1 MLQSL
6 PPPIRLTELP
16 PPRQKTKG
24 NFSFLAH
31 SPPICYRHT
40 AQWGRRRRDAT
51 KSRALSLSLSLSRD
65 LFSLFKKG
73 KKYERLQNNAGN
85 VARKNAQ
92 PITFMA
98 SLFSSTPTLFRL
110 SKKKNIFPIVARKFS
125 TFFFRG
131 KMKFPL
137 PFPLLSIF
145 FLSGEKKVLGDLFAV
160 CVSAP
165 DPYFSTNVTLFRG
178 PLGRRLGLA
187 WGGEG
192 GGKGGPGYPPALF
205 SLLPLEATE
214 EMEKRGPRK
223 DFFQVG

>member
-1 MLQSL
+1 MGK
-6 PPPIRLTELP
+6 EEEGCN
-16 PPRQKTKG
+16 QKP
-24 NFSFLAH
+24 S
-31 SPPICYRHT
+31 S
-40 AQWGRRRRDAT
+40 
-51 KSRALSLSLSLSRD
+51 LSLSLSL
-65 LFSLFKKG
+65 KG
-73 KKYERLQNNAGN
+73 FIFPFQERKKYERLQNNAGN

-98 SLFSSTPTLFRL
+98 SLYSSTPTLFRL

-192 GGKGGPGYPPALF
+192 GGERRPGLSSRPLLSPSPRGNRGNGEKGATKGFLPGRIKK
-205 SLLPLEATE
+205 
-214 EMEKRGPRK
+214 KRSDVFMVQTFIQMCSNKPESPNII
-223 DFFQVG
+223 F

>member
-1 MLQSL
+1 MGKK
-6 PPPIRLTELP
+6 EEGCN
-16 PPRQKTKG
+16 QKP
-24 NFSFLAH
+24 S
-31 SPPICYRHT
+31 
-40 AQWGRRRRDAT
+40 
-51 KSRALSLSLSLSRD
+51 SLSLSL
-65 LFSLFKKG
+65 KG
-73 KKYERLQNNAGN
+73 FIFPFQERKKYERLQNNAGN

-98 SLFSSTPTLFRL
+98 SLYSSTPTLFRL

-137 PFPLLSIF
+137 PFPLLSVF
-145 FLSGEKKVLGDLFAV
+145 FLSGEKKVFGDLFAV

-187 WGGEG
+187 WGEG
-192 GGKGGPGYPPALF
+192 GKEKEARVILPPSSLSFPSRQQRKWRKGGHERI
-205 SLLPLEATE
+205 SSRSDKKET
-214 EMEKRGPRK
+214 
-223 DFFQVG
+223 V